1 MLTLKFLTSV
11 FMFLVLNL
19 GIRLKLWN
27 NSNNKRK
34 AWFFFFSVFVVAF
47 LKGVNKIAQKVKV
60 LLVKPTGTM
69 EGETNSHK

>member
-34 AWFFFFSVFVVAF
+34 ACVFFSVFVVAF
-47 LKGVNKIAQKVKV
+47 LKGVNKIAQKVEV

>member
-19 GIRLKLWN
+19 EIRLKLWN

-34 AWFFFFSVFVVAF
+34 ACCCFK
-47 LKGVNKIAQKVKV
+47 KGTNKIAQKVKV
-60 LLVKPTGTM
+60 LLVKPTGPSYQHD
-69 EGETNSHK
+69 GRGNQLPQIVL

>member
-34 AWFFFFSVFVVAF
+34 AWVFFSVFVVAF
-47 LKGVNKIAQKVKV
+47 LKGVNKIAQKVEV